1 MRALILII
9 LLTPVLLFAQS
20 SADVE
25 RQRAEFETELAQ
37 IEKEIEVQK
46 AVLDQ
51 KYREGTS
58 VERDIAILDALIGK
72 AQLKIKSRNITINKL
87 EGKIV
92 TKTQTISELNRKISA
107 GKESIAQL
115 IRNTNEIDD
124 YTIVEI
130 ILSNQKFSDLFED
143 IDSFDSIKDSLKDSF
158 AQMRGIQTETNKE
171 RADLR
176 VSQQAEI
183 DARKEIE
190 SEKRSVERSEQEKQT
205 ILSAIEQEAKTYE
218 DIIDEREVRA
228 AQIRSALFALRDTA
242 AIPFGE
248 ALDYANHASA
258 SSGVSPAFILA
269 ILKQESDFGENIG
282 SCYLRN
288 DETGSGVGKNT
299 GTFFAKVMKATRDVP
314 PFLALTK
321 KLGIDPH
328 NTPVSCPWSGG
339 GYGGAMGPSQ
349 FIPSTWKIFE
359 KRIAAAVG
367 VGIANPWEPK
377 HAITATSIYLG
388 DLGAD
393 RGGYTNEIN
402 AACRYYSGRNCDNKR
417 PANKFYGLAVMR
429 KAQDIQENMIEPL
442 QRF

>member
-1 MRALILII
+1 MRYLALII
-9 LLTPVLLFAQS
+9 LVLPLFAFAQS

-25 RQRAEFETELAQ
+25 RQRAQFEAELQQ
-37 IEKEIEVQK
+37 IEKEIEAQK
-46 AVLDQ
+46 VILSNKQ
-51 KYREGTS
+51 REGTS
-58 VERDIAILDALIGK
+58 VERDIAILDALIDK
-72 AQLKIKSRNITINKL
+72 AQLKIRSKNITINKL
-87 EGKIV
+87 EGKID
-92 TKTQTISELNRKISA
+92 TKTETISELNRRIEA

-143 IDSFDSIKDSLKDSF
+143 IDSFDSIKASLNTSF
-158 AQMRGIQTETNKE
+158 KEMRGIQTETNVE
-171 RADLR
+171 RSELR

-183 DARKEIE
+183 DARKVIE
-190 SEKRSVERSEQEKQT
+190 SEKRSVERSEDVKQN
-205 ILSAIEQEAKTYE
+205 ILSAIEKEAKTYE
-218 DIIDEREVRA
+218 DIIEDREVRA

-248 ALDYANHASA
+248 ALDYANHASV

-288 DETGSGVGKNT
+288 NETGSGVGKNT
-299 GTFFAKVMKATRDVP
+299 GTFFAKVMKATRDVS
-314 PFLALTK
+314 PFIALTK
-321 KLGIDPH
+321 RLGLDPH

-417 PANKFYGLAVMR
+417 PANTFYGIAVMK

-442 QRF
+442 SRF

>member
-1 MRALILII
+1 MRFLIL
-9 LLTPVLLFAQS
+9 LLLFAPIVLFAQS

-25 RQRAEFETELAQ
+25 RQRAQFEAELAS
-37 IEKEIEVQK
+37 IEREIEVQRV
-46 AVLDQ
+46 VLDQ

-72 AQLKIKSRNITINKL
+72 AQLKIRSKNITINKL
-87 EGKIV
+87 EGKIINKSQAI
-92 TKTQTISELNRKISA
+92 TELSRKITS

-130 ILSNQKFSDLFED
+130 ILSNKKFSDLFED
-143 IDSFDSIKDSLKDSF
+143 IDSFDSIKESLKDSF
-158 AQMRGIQTETNKE
+158 AQMRGIQAETNKE
-171 RADLR
+171 RAELR
-176 VSQQAEI
+176 MSQKAEI
-183 DARKEIE
+183 DARKVIE
-190 SEKRSVERSEQEKQT
+190 SEKRSVERSEAEKQT
-205 ILSAIEQEAKTYE
+205 LLNAIEKEAKTYE
-218 DIIDEREVRA
+218 EIIDEREVRA

-248 ALDYANHASA
+248 ALDYANQASA
-258 SSGVSPAFILA
+258 KSGVSPAFILA
-269 ILKQESDFGENIG
+269 ILQQESDFGENIG
-282 SCYLRN
+282 SCYLKN
-288 DETGSGVGKNT
+288 TETGSGVGKNT
-299 GTFFAKVMKATRDVP
+299 GRFFAKVMKATRDVP
-314 PFLALTK
+314 PFIALTK
-321 KLGIDPH
+321 KLGLDPF

-359 KRIAAAVG
+359 NRIAASVG
-367 VGIANPWEPK
+367 VSIANPWQPR

-402 AACRYYSGRNCDNKR
+402 AACRYYSGRSCDNRR
-417 PANKFYGLAVMR
+417 PANKFYGVAVMK
-429 KAQDIQENMIEPL
+429 KAQNIQENMIEPL